1 MATKLIDDT
10 ILQNIAEAIQ
20 EKDGG
25 NKMRISEMAERISAI
40 ESQNNMTLANS
51 MINRTIT
58 NIESDVSSIGNS
70 AFSKCTKLTSA
81 IFTEATTI
89 NILSFEGCTR
99 LTNIEIPKVTSLG
112 VSSFYDCERLSRIF
126 LPATT
131 YLNSQSFEACD
142 ALTVVVMGRRCTLGN
157 TNVFLGTDNA
167 IIYVQPGDLSWYGTA
182 TNWGTLRA
190 NNRIKS
196 VAELTDDDLTW
207 YQQQLAKYPLS

>member
-1 MATKLIDDT
+1 MATRLIDDT

-40 ESQNNMTLANS
+40 ESQNNMTVANS
-51 MINRTIT
+51 IINRTIT
-58 NIESDVSSIGNS
+58 NIESDISSIGSS
-70 AFSKCTKLTSA
+70 AFSKCTTLTSA
-81 IFTEATTI
+81 IFTKATTI
-89 NILSFEGCTR
+89 NTLSFEGCTY

-112 VSSFYDCERLSRIF
+112 ISSFYDCRRLSRIF

-131 YLNSQSFEACD
+131 YLNLQSFKACN
-142 ALTVVVMGRRCTLGN
+142 ALTVVVMGSRCTLGD
-157 TNVFLGTDNA
+157 TSAFSDTDNA
-167 IIYVQPGDLSWYGTA
+167 IIYVQTGDLSWYNTA
-182 TNWGTLRA
+182 TNWGTLYA

-196 VAELTDDDLTW
+196 VAELTGDDLAW